1 MRHNET
7 SSPGREPDEP
17 FIGSP
22 DNPRTAAMVAYITV
36 FGWLISY
43 FALYN
48 KGRNPLAA
56 FHLRQSLLIHI
67 ISFLLQVVF
76 SFTLYAERY
85 VFFIVAALSVGLF
98 IIWLMGFL
106 DALNGRAK
114 AAPILGRLSQ
124 RLFRR
129 I

>member
-1 MRHNET
+1 MRQ
-7 SSPGREPDEP
+7 PDEP

-22 DNPRTAAMVAYITV
+22 DNPRTAAIVAYITV

-43 FALYN
+43 FALYH

-76 SFTLYAERY
+76 SFTISAERS

-98 IIWLMGFL
+98 ILWLMGFL

-124 RLFRR
+124 SLFRR